1 MKKVVY
7 LIIIVMCFLIAL
19 PVYAQRGCC
28 SHHGGVAGCNSSG
41 RQICND
47 GTLSPSCTCTPV
59 VKEVYGCTDKSAY
72 NYNSKATKDN
82 GSCKYYIYGCTD
94 KNADNYN
101 SKANKDD
108 GSCTYIIYGCT
119 DNNAINFD
127 STATEND
134 GTCEYHVYGCTDKSA
149 TNYNSSATK
158 DDGSCEYKE
167 VQTHI
172 EETTE
177 SKKEE
182 DSSGEGVVFGVG
194 TTALGIYLYKTK
206 KKKK

>member
-1 MKKVVY
+1 
-7 LIIIVMCFLIAL
+7 MCFLISL

-72 NYNSKATKDN
+72 NYNSKAT
-82 GSCKYYIYGCTD
+82 
-94 KNADNYN
+94 
-101 SKANKDD
+101 KDD

-182 DSSGEGVVFGVG
+182 DSSGEGVVFSVG